1 MVHLQMGQP
10 ALFGLAAALLK
21 MITIIDSSS
30 TLISGALV
38 KITQTVTAQERQ
50 NVTASDGSYVLPNL
64 PIGPHKLEVNARP
77 FRRYVPS
84 GIVVQVGDNA
94 LIYVTMELGS
104 ASQQVQ
110 VFADPAT
117 QDTSISELVDQPRI
131 VDLPLSGR
139 PATDSVLLSGGAS
152 GPAGATGRFITTL
165 DYTSV
170 ATVSISGGQE
180 SGNDYLLDGG
190 DHDDGHSGVNLP
202 FPFPDALQEFNIRTN
217 GVSAPYGLHHYAAV
231 NAVTRHTAAPR
242 RPPECEWRLDNK
254 ASGESYVE
262 TDCARASIVEPG
274 CDQRLRAG
282 GGTNCRVHS

>member
-1 MVHLQMGQP
+1 MGQP

-21 MITIIDSSS
+21 MSTIIDSSG

-38 KITQTVTAQERQ
+38 KITQTVTGQERQ
-50 NVTASDGSYVLPNL
+50 TVTASDGSYVLPNL

-117 QDTSISELVDQPRI
+117 RDTSISELVDQHRI

-139 PATDSVLLSGGAS
+139 PATDLVLLSGSAS
-152 GPAGATGRFITTL
+152 VPAGATGRFITTL

-170 ATVSISGGQE
+170 ATVLISGGQE

-202 FPFPDALQEFNIRTN
+202 FPFPDALQEFNIQTN
-217 GVSAPYGLHHYAAV
+217 GVSDAAV
-231 NAVTRHTAAPR
+231 NAVTRHTAVPR